1 MDWVRDYIVFHKG
14 KEYKNCVSIESA
26 ETMYS
31 DNNYEGACYINE
43 YEEKLLVKILYINE
57 KGKLCYIEGDAEEF
71 IFIKKPEVI
80 ICND

>member
-1 MDWVRDYIVFHKG
+1 MDRVRDYIVFYKG

-31 DNNYEGACYINE
+31 DNNYEGARYINE

-57 KGKLCYIEGDAEEF
+57 KGKLCSSYRRRCRGIYIYQKTGSDYMQ
-71 IFIKKPEVI
+71 
-80 ICND
+80 